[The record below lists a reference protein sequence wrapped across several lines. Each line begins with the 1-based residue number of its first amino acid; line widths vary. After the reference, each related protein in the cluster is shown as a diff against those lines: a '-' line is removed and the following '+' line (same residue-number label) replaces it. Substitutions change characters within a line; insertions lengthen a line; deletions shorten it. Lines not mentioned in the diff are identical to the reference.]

1 MLLSYPCQNHKPTAM
16 YAIRRIKRSVNALCW
31 AVDFRRRGKPY
42 SKKFHDLK
50 HDGSKKALEAAIAWR
65 DKKLAETNIL
75 TYREFRQ
82 QKRSNNTSGVPG
94 VHFLRTVT
102 QPHGV
107 WQAKIK
113 PRGGKAAHKTFSV
126 QKFGYQG
133 AFKRAVAARA
143 EMLRA
148 LEDRPYIKHPT
159 AKRLASSQR
168 ESPHG
173 NHRQP
178 ETLHRLLSAR

>member
-1 MLLSYPCQNHKPTAM
+1 M
-16 YAIRRIKRSVNALCW
+16 YAIRRIKRAINAWCW
-31 AVDFRRRGKPY
+31 AVDFTSRGKPY

-50 HDGSKKALEAAIAWR
+50 HDGSKKALEAAIAWH

-94 VHFLRTVT
+94 VHFLA
-102 QPHGV
+102 PAAMPEGI

-113 PRGGKAAHKTFSV
+113 PRCGKAVHKTFSV
-126 QKFGYQG
+126 RRFGYQE
-133 AFKRAVAARA
+133 AFKRAVAARNA
-143 EMLRA
+143 MLQM

-159 AKRLASSQR
+159 ARRFNAMRQSKS
-168 ESPHG
+168 G
-173 NHRQP
+173 NQ
-178 ETLHRLLSAR
+178 

>member
-1 MLLSYPCQNHKPTAM
+1 MLLSCSRPNHKPTAM
-16 YAIRRIKRSVNALCW
+16 YAIRRIKRAVNAWCW

-50 HDGSKKALEAAIAWR
+50 HGGSKKALAAAIAWR
-65 DKKLAETNIL
+65 DKKLAETKIL
-75 TYREFRQ
+75 TYRDFHQ

-102 QPHGV
+102 QPNGV

-113 PRGGKAAHKTFSV
+113 PRGGKPIHRTFSAR
-126 QKFGYQG
+126 KFGYGG
-133 AFKRAVAARA
+133 AFERAVAARA
-143 EMLRA
+143 EMLRS
-148 LEDRPYIKHPT
+148 LKDRPYIKHPT

-168 ESPHG
+168 QRSHG
-173 NHRQP
+173 NHRKP
-178 ETLHRLLSAR
+178 EALHRLLSAC